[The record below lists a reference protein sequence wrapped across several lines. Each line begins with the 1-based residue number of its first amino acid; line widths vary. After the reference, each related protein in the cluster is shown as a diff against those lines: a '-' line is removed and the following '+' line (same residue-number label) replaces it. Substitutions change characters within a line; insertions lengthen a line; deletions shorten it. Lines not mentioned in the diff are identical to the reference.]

1 MEYKEEYAQV
11 NQNTETDAEY
21 TPQFDGLV
29 DEAPDCESPVVVAQP
44 AKKKKFPI
52 YIPIII
58 AAVLVVLSVAAFFVS
73 PVTVAATA
81 VNCSSLALSTGTLA
95 SGIASALSPLP
106 KNGSFSCYAV
116 ETTWTELTTTQH
128 GDKTNYLY
136 TTYSITTIYVWNDE
150 IDGEEG
156 WAVWYEM
163 GSIVSQRELCY

>member
-1 MEYKEEYAQV
+1 ML
-11 NQNTETDAEY
+11 
-21 TPQFDGLV
+21 G
-29 DEAPDCESPVVVAQP
+29 VAG
-44 AKKKKFPI
+44 FG
-52 YIPIII
+52 
-58 AAVLVVLSVAAFFVS
+58 LSVAAFFVS

-116 ETTWTELTTTQH
+116 ETTWTELTTTPH